1 MATHGTLRDFD
12 STKESIE
19 DFCERFK
26 FYCLAN
32 NIKGGEALRR
42 KKALFVTLLGQ
53 ATFAKLKDLANPNEI
68 KDLSLDNIMGLLI
81 GHYRPKTIEIAE
93 RFKFFKQTQGEENV
107 LLISLR
113 N

>member
-1 MATHGTLRDFD
+1 MATHGMLRDFD

-32 NIKGGEALRR
+32 NIKGEGEALIR
-42 KKALFVTLLGQ
+42 KKALFVALLGQ

-68 KDLSLDNIMGLLI
+68 KDLSLDDIMGCW
-81 GHYRPKTIEIAE
+81 
-93 RFKFFKQTQGEENV
+93 
-107 LLISLR
+107 
-113 N
+113 